1 MSKERKRVKK
11 MMSEGTNTGADYATY
26 QDMVVT
32 VNNGLRELQKVC
44 QSLKLDESRKI
55 LKNAEERL
63 TEHKFS
69 VGIMGE
75 FNHGKSTV
83 INSLLEKE
91 IMPADIMPCSATMNR
106 VTYDLQPHAE
116 LQMADGSVQSVPI
129 DQLKNYVTKLTGES
143 ERMAA
148 EINEAVVYYPC
159 KFCQNGVDI
168 VDTPGLNDDERM
180 NEICERVIPK
190 LDAVIMVI
198 TPDSPFSMSESEFVR
213 SKLLASDL
221 GRVLFLINKIDVVD
235 EADRAKVVE
244 GIKERIRDS
253 VLEKMACLY
262 GKNSPEYENARN
274 KMGSIRLYP
283 ISAKNA
289 LKGKQQGDRQLI
301 EESGTIPFEE
311 ALTHM
316 LVEERGALEL
326 AGPLNAIQHV
336 SVEAAKA
343 AETQKRALEL
353 SSEEFTARQQA
364 ALQEIRE
371 LREKKKEEK
380 KRLEDRA
387 VNIKAQLETK
397 IGGFYPQ
404 LEKRLYEV
412 ADNTAIDVKTLKN
425 KEGQA
430 AAAEKLKKAVSDEL
444 QSSMSAWSERMQ
456 IELEKVIGKEA
467 VKLGSFME
475 EMTQRVDTLQ
485 LEMSRGKSGFEAKD
499 AAALGA
505 DVILG
510 SGTPIWGIG
519 GALAGYKNAGV
530 KGAIVGGGVSYF
542 ATAAAAALLTSMSVV
557 GLPLVVIAC
566 LAGNASG
573 KYIVEKLFGGENA
586 KKQLAELRSSI
597 KKEIHTMI
605 YEMQSKRELEQW
617 GLDLVEGRFQE
628 LISGMEEECER
639 LLSDT
644 ESTMDSIK
652 ESLAKNEI
660 QREQTQKRCDSAV
673 SFIKRL
679 NEQLAPLSKKVC
691 RTLEQA

>member
-1 MSKERKRVKK
+1 MSMEQTK
-11 MMSEGTNTGADYATY
+11 TDADYGTY
-26 QDMVVT
+26 QNMVIT
-32 VNNGLRELQKVC
+32 VNTGLRELQKVC
-44 QSLKLDESRKI
+44 QSLKLDENRKA
-55 LKNAEERL
+55 LRKAGEKLEN
-63 TEHKFS
+63 HKFA

-75 FNHGKSTV
+75 FNRGKSTV

-91 IMPADIMPCSATMNR
+91 IMPADILPCSATMNR
-106 VTYDLQPHAE
+106 VTYDLQPRTE
-116 LQMADGSVQSVPI
+116 LRMKDGSVQSVPV
-129 DQLKNYVTKLTGES
+129 DQLKDYVTKLTGES

-148 EINEAVVYYPC
+148 NINEAVVYYPC
-159 KFCQNGVDI
+159 KFCQNSVDI

-180 NEICERVIPK
+180 NKICEEVIPK

-198 TPDSPFSMSESEFVR
+198 TPDNPFSMSEADFVR
-213 SKLLASDL
+213 SKLMASDL
-221 GRVLFLINKIDVVD
+221 GRVLFVINKIDTVD
-235 EADRAKVVE
+235 EADRVKVVE
-244 GIKERIRDS
+244 NLKGRIQKS
-253 VLEKMACLY
+253 VLEKMAVLH
-262 GKNSPEYENARN
+262 GENSQQYNDAKQ

-283 ISAKNA
+283 ISARNA
-289 LKGKQQGDRQLI
+289 LWGKQKGDRQMI

-326 AGPLNAIQHV
+326 AGPLNAIQHA
-336 SVEAAKA
+336 SVEAVKA

-364 ALQEIRE
+364 ALQEIKE
-371 LREKKKEEK
+371 LRKKKKEEK

-387 VNIKAQLETK
+387 VNIKAQTETK
-397 IGGFYPQ
+397 IAGFYPQ

-412 ADNTAIDVKTLKN
+412 VNDTEIDVKTLKN
-425 KEGQA
+425 KEGQT

-444 QSSMSAWSERMQ
+444 QSSMSAWSERLQ
-456 IELEKVIGKEA
+456 IELEQVIGKEV

-475 EMTQRVDTLQ
+475 EMTQRVDTIQ
-485 LEMSRGKSGFEAKD
+485 LEISAGKSGFDAKD

-510 SGTPIWGIG
+510 SGTPIWGLG

-530 KGAIVGGGVSYF
+530 KGAIVGGGVSWI
-542 ATAAAAALLTSMSVV
+542 ATVSVAALLGSFSVV
-557 GLPLVVIAC
+557 GLPLILISC
-566 LAGNASG
+566 IAGNSAG
-573 KYIVEKLFGGENA
+573 KFITGALFGGEKA
-586 KKQLAELRSSI
+586 KQQLAGLRSEL
-597 KKEIHTMI
+597 KEQIHNMI
-605 YEMQSKRELEQW
+605 YEMQSKKELESW
-617 GLDLVEGRFQE
+617 ACGLVNQRFQE
-628 LISGMEEECER
+628 LINGMEDECEK

-660 QREQTQKRCDSAV
+660 QREQTQKKCDSAV
-673 SFIKRL
+673 SYIKRL

-691 RTLEQA
+691 QTLQQA